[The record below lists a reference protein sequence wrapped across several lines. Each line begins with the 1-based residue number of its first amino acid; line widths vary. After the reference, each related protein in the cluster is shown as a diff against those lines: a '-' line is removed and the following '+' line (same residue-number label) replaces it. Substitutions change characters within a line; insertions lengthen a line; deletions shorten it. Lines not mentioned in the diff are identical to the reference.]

1 MRDGMEKKVSECLW
15 DIHRRAKVTRVPE
28 AMTKQLRK
36 TGEIVRRAGGTWQR
50 TRRRTSRSRAW
61 WKAKEIKWAP
71 HLAKMGKQYFAA
83 PASSAG
89 VERVFSAAGKN
100 ARCMATSKS
109 RGQKDTTLEHSLNL
123 PPSTQT
129 SALRLPILP
138 KGAGEGFISGFV
150 PYLHTL
156 IPN

>member
-1 MRDGMEKKVSECLW
+1 MSECLW

-89 VERVFSAAGKN
+89 VERVFSAAGKM
-100 ARCMATSKS
+100 RMATSKS